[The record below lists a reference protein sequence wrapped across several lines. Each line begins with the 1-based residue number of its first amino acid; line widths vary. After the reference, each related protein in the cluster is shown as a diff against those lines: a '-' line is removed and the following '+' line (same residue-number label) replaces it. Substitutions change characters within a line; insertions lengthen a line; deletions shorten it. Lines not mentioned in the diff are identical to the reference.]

1 MVLVGSAVLV
11 MSGCSDSSA
20 SFKLDDGDKND
31 TVPPIS
37 NKDMTAAQAK
47 DAMALDA
54 AIYPILAP
62 ISELSNCLTST
73 DALKACIK
81 DAIVGEDEGVETVG
95 VAGISIIDPKLD
107 PGTYECTKDHPEYG
121 HFTYAQTGDTV
132 KYTFDNCKDY
142 SNQKDL
148 YTKLIVRSCLLGLN
162 PRVNMDAPSSI
173 GTYRIEHTG
182 SVECSP
188 GKKSGDYTYRTIG
201 NSNDKVKQ
209 QWTYKGAVEFGD
221 GKITADGFIRG
232 IHKYAVGSDTPDT
245 PWDELFLGSDEEWQF
260 GNAGIT
266 LGNTIVLNGKA
277 TYVKHPNDNKG
288 EQGEGYEFYMAFES
302 LAYDF
307 LKNGRD
313 ITSTVTGKASA
324 SCHPEFVTYATTA
337 DMVDV
342 ESLRDATFHRMPSS
356 GEMTTAL
363 DGYNPVPV
371 KYSASGSNAQVTVET
386 SDGKVTFDSW
396 KAIIDGSSCTNMN
409 DFLGNLPQPPVKNP
423 TPGEILPENIVF
435 ASNVVLSP
443 DKQSVTG
450 ETDGRAVW
458 YHLKRDQGYTDGQ
471 TVAGTDFQ
479 FAATGPSGVFVN
491 VYLYDENGDPQRI
504 SIYSDSDWSAL
515 QADPVK
521 GKWTLRTDYMEG
533 DILDG
538 VLYQG
543 NFILRIGDSSYS
555 GSGEAFSITKYLVQ
569 PATAH

>member
-11 MSGCSDSSA
+11 MTGCGDSSA

-31 TVPPIS
+31 TVPPVS
-37 NKDMTAAQAK
+37 KKDMTAAQAK

-73 DALKACIK
+73 DALKTCIK
-81 DAIVGEDEGVETVG
+81 DAIGGEDTVET
-95 VAGISIIDPKLD
+95 STIDPKLD
-107 PGTYECTKDHPEYG
+107 PGTYECTAGHPEYG
-121 HFTYAQTGDTV
+121 HFTYAQAGDTV

-148 YTKLIVRSCLLGLN
+148 YTNLIVKSCLLGLN

-182 SVECSP
+182 SVECSS
-188 GKKSGDYTYRTIG
+188 GKKSADYTYRTIG
-201 NSNDKVKQ
+201 NSNGQDKQ
-209 QWTYKGAVEFGD
+209 QWTYKGTVEFGD
-221 GKITADGFIRG
+221 GKVIADGSVRG

-260 GNAGIT
+260 ANAGIT
-266 LGNTIVLNGKA
+266 LGNPIVLNGKS
-277 TYVKHPNDNKG
+277 TYVKHPNDNEG
-288 EQGEGYEFYMAFES
+288 EKGEGYEFYMAFES

-307 LKNGRD
+307 LKSGRD
-313 ITSTVTGKASA
+313 ITSNVTGKASA

-371 KYSASGSNAQVTVET
+371 KFSASGSNAQVTVET
-386 SDGKVTFDSW
+386 TDGKVTFDSW

-423 TPGEILPENIVF
+423 TPGEILPENIAF
-435 ASNVVLSP
+435 ATNVVLSP

-479 FAATGPSGVFVN
+479 FVATGPSGVGVFVN
-491 VYLYDENGDPQRI
+491 VYLYDENGDAQRI
-504 SIYSDSDWSAL
+504 SIYSNSDWSAL

-569 PATAH
+569 PAAH